1 MKKWICLLL
10 ALLTLTSCAQAA
22 GTALDAM
29 KGLWLSEDQY
39 YYNQLSVTHKSAW
52 EKVISNALFYPNQT
66 PSPSRDVRCQALASM
81 IKMDNPRIFWIDWID
96 SNARLRFETGN
107 QATYAQLKLP
117 DGMTMPQL
125 KRQFTEGVDAAVK
138 AIEKKLPANAT
149 VRQKAT
155 AIQDWLCKNNTYNK
169 AQTSSHK
176 KEHDP
181 VAFAYLAAH
190 SAYSAIIPGD
200 AYEPVCEGYA
210 GAFKILCDELGV
222 KCLCVAGSAKFA
234 SQHVWN
240 YIQTDSGKWYLVDV
254 TSNDAGKSAVQTYF
268 MLNKSQASRY
278 KYTPFPYLF
287 SGVTPENGYKEGAKF
302 TFPELTK

>member
-22 GTALDAM
+22 GGAVDAM
-29 KGLWLSEDQY
+29 KELWLSEDQY

-52 EKVISNALFYPNQT
+52 EKDIANALLYPNQT
-66 PSPSRDVRCQALASM
+66 AAPSRDVRCQALASM
-81 IKMDNPRIFWIDWID
+81 IKTDNPRIFWIDWID

-117 DGMTMPQL
+117 DGQTLPVL
-125 KRQFTEGVDAAVK
+125 KRQFIEGIDAAVK

-149 VRQKAT
+149 VRQKAA

-181 VAFAYLAAH
+181 VSFAYLAAH
-190 SAYSAIIPGD
+190 SAYSAMIPGD

-210 GAFKILCDELGV
+210 GAFKILCEELGV
-222 KCLCVAGSAKFA
+222 KCISVHGSAKFA
-234 SQHVWN
+234 SGHMWN
-240 YIQTDSGKWYLVDV
+240 YIQSDSGKWYLVDV

-268 MLNKSQASRY
+268 MLNKSQAGRY
-278 KYTPFPYLF
+278 GYTPDAYMS
-287 SGVTPENGYKEGAKF
+287 SGVRPDNGYKEGAAF
-302 TFPELTK
+302 TVPELTK